1 MAIRASFVWA
11 VAALF
16 GAVFSG
22 TSEAAHRRGY
32 GHGFGYVRPYGFYHA
47 YPAGGV
53 WGVGVH
59 SPFFSFSYSR
69 PVSPRPHR
77 TPPPSP
83 PPPHAAIFGGYEP
96 GRGALRTLVTPK
108 TAAVYIDG
116 YYAGTVHDFD
126 GPFQKLYIVPG
137 EHEVQIVAH
146 GHRVYEQI
154 VVIDPGRTLE
164 LEDVLEPLAPS
175 GASGPPVHGS
185 PGGAPPPPPAP
196 STGAEESGSRIVA
209 PSFGRLLVRVQPP
222 DAEVWIDGA
231 LWGSLAGMDAVTI
244 HIGAGPH
251 RLEIRRAG
259 YQSFVSEV
267 TIPAGATEALNVW
280 LAK

>member
-1 MAIRASFVWA
+1 MASITRTPAAGSGEWASTRPFSRSHTLGLSVRGPIGRHPLRLHHLTRRSSGA
-11 VAALF
+11 TSPAAGLF
-16 GAVFSG
+16 G
-22 TSEAAHRRGY
+22 R
-32 GHGFGYVRPYGFYHA
+32 
-47 YPAGGV
+47 
-53 WGVGVH
+53 
-59 SPFFSFSYSR
+59 
-69 PVSPRPHR
+69 
-77 TPPPSP
+77 
-83 PPPHAAIFGGYEP
+83 
-96 GRGALRTLVTPK
+96 LVTPK

-116 YYAGTVHDFD
+116 YYAGTVDDFD

-196 STGAEESGSRIVA
+196 STGAEESGSHIVA